1 LEGKCAVQNI
11 VLVGTILAI
20 CVATPWS
27 VHVKRA
33 NGLYISTHISNVD
46 EFTHD
51 EETGAQE

>member
-1 LEGKCAVQNI
+1 MQNI